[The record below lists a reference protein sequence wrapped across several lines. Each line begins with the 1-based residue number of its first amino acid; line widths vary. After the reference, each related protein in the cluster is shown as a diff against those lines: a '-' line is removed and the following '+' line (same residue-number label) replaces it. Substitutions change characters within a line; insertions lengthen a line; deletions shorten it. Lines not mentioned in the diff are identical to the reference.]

1 MLIKRD
7 YKEMCYWKIM
17 YFENRS
23 DEEKIQ
29 KKENPKEKDKLK
41 NEITH
46 LFYYLCYSVTL
57 FFNNNIHILISRFH
71 F

>member
-29 KKENPKEKDKLK
+29 KKENPKEKDK
-41 NEITH
+41 
-46 LFYYLCYSVTL
+46 
-57 FFNNNIHILISRFH
+57 
-71 F
+71 